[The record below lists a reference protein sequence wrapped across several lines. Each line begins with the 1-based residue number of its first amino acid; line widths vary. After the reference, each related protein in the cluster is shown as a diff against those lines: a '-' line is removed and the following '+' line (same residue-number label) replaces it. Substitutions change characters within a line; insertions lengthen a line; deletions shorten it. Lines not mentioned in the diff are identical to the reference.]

1 MRSSTPMRAS
11 GHSLRGLVTA
21 LLALVVFHSH
31 TASADTPDYDAI
43 MDAMFATRDARL
55 ERIEGVSDED
65 VRTALQD
72 LSQDALYN
80 DLNNVDWEMP
90 PARTR
95 YGHFALATLDD
106 YTDIEEMTG
115 VFLNNLFASTWAD
128 YLCVEARRPFGY
140 PLPHRIDW
148 LGVRMDNGDTLPFA
162 GRPGAADREEDLM
175 RHRFDERYCYQQRRE
190 EDDAKPVALLGEFTG
205 RVPKQRLVFDFP
217 SPQAGQRRSQ
227 AGYTVTLVATNGHGY
242 ALEVRTEDGRP
253 MPLDRR
259 DVIAEGLDQD
269 GRPLARTLVQT
280 GALALFQLADQ
291 EVDGLID
298 QALENKLTVAELEQ
312 HLEQTEAR
320 LRERVGDVHHT
331 RLAFKGP
338 VATARITLLDQDPE
352 QQLMKRELA
361 LPIKQVD
368 GLNPTAQFAPDAIQS
383 ISLPG
388 PVYRSSLDG
397 LMELTAE
404 QVPSRIRIVQNDGRT
419 PLYTSSVDFRY
430 PKVESRRFMEMESE
444 RMVLKDGP
452 NPITFYDADGQ
463 PIPLPE
469 GDHSDY
475 YRFTVNRVDY
485 NPQRFPSKPVRLSAE
500 LRVRVFRE
508 VSKSQH
514 AKGELPKG
522 LRLQENRLVV
532 DTEVF
537 DTPLFA
543 LDGQGRFL
551 KRALTRT
558 YQRKGQAP
566 VEVIHFYGAPEA
578 VEIWTSDAPSEDS
591 YQADVELEE
600 RVSVHR
606 HDVGATVAQSFAP
619 TASQCFSVGRK

>member
-1 MRSSTPMRAS
+1 MPAS

-65 VRTALQD
+65 VRTALRD

-90 PARTR
+90 PPRTQH
-95 YGHFALATLDD
+95 GHSALATLDD
-106 YTDIEEMTG
+106 YTDIEEMTE
-115 VFLNNLFASTWAD
+115 VFLNNLFASTWAN

-140 PLPHRIDW
+140 PLPHRINW
-148 LGVRMDNGDTLPFA
+148 LGVRMDNGDTHPFA

-205 RVPKQRLVFDFP
+205 RVAKQRLVFDFP

-298 QALENKLTVAELEQ
+298 QALENKLTVAEL
-312 HLEQTEAR
+312 
-320 LRERVGDVHHT
+320 
-331 RLAFKGP
+331 
-338 VATARITLLDQDPE
+338 
-352 QQLMKRELA
+352 
-361 LPIKQVD
+361 
-368 GLNPTAQFAPDAIQS
+368 
-383 ISLPG
+383 
-388 PVYRSSLDG
+388 
-397 LMELTAE
+397 
-404 QVPSRIRIVQNDGRT
+404 
-419 PLYTSSVDFRY
+419 
-430 PKVESRRFMEMESE
+430 
-444 RMVLKDGP
+444 
-452 NPITFYDADGQ
+452 
-463 PIPLPE
+463 
-469 GDHSDY
+469 
-475 YRFTVNRVDY
+475 
-485 NPQRFPSKPVRLSAE
+485 
-500 LRVRVFRE
+500 
-508 VSKSQH
+508 
-514 AKGELPKG
+514 
-522 LRLQENRLVV
+522 
-532 DTEVF
+532 
-537 DTPLFA
+537 
-543 LDGQGRFL
+543 
-551 KRALTRT
+551 
-558 YQRKGQAP
+558 
-566 VEVIHFYGAPEA
+566 
-578 VEIWTSDAPSEDS
+578 
-591 YQADVELEE
+591 
-600 RVSVHR
+600 
-606 HDVGATVAQSFAP
+606 
-619 TASQCFSVGRK
+619 